1 MLSQVDGSPPLPSDL
16 IKSDGEEETLQ
27 IIFTGQIGTQWPYKQ
42 KRLNETF
49 VIQSSGL
56 VRFSIRVPD
65 DFDKITISVRIFFDN
80 NNINTGYSSHAIFSE
95 EHITSCI
102 SYNLII
108 TNYRNIVTKHCY
120 KTFLQNIVT
129 VLEH

>member
-80 NNINTGYSSHAIFSE
+80 NNIYTGYLLHAVFSK
-95 EHITSCI
+95 EHIAC
-102 SYNLII
+102 YNHMV

-129 VLEH
+129 LLEH